1 VRPLESV
8 TGVNKGAL
16 PGCAPASRLSFAE
29 TGAPID
35 GRTMRTVEEPGFV
48 PRSKASG
55 ALRVASAL
63 AFTLFASG
71 CADMEREVRAG
82 AHDATLGTAARYQ
95 REIDMNRQW
104 QNRPLSELVASAGKP
119 KLTMNIPGGGNPP
132 GFVVVY
138 GVDDRT
144 GCIDAFAMNAAV
156 TREPTVRIYHCR

>member
-1 VRPLESV
+1 
-8 TGVNKGAL
+8 
-16 PGCAPASRLSFAE
+16 
-29 TGAPID
+29 
-35 GRTMRTVEEPGFV
+35 MRTVKEPVAG
-48 PRSKASG
+48 PRARVRRASR
-55 ALRVASAL
+55 AACAIAL
-63 AFTLFASG
+63 ALAAAG
-71 CADMEREVRAG
+71 CADLERTARSSPHPVSQ
-82 AHDATLGTAARYQ
+82 GTAARYQ

-156 TREPTVRIYHCR
+156 KSEPTVRIYHCR

>member
-1 VRPLESV
+1 
-8 TGVNKGAL
+8 
-16 PGCAPASRLSFAE
+16 
-29 TGAPID
+29 
-35 GRTMRTVEEPGFV
+35 MRTVKEPV
-48 PRSKASG
+48 PCPQAGVRRAS
-55 ALRVASAL
+55 RVACAIAFAL
-63 AFTLFASG
+63 AAGG
-71 CADMEREVRAG
+71 CADLERTARSSPHEAN
-82 AHDATLGTAARYQ
+82 LGTAARYQ